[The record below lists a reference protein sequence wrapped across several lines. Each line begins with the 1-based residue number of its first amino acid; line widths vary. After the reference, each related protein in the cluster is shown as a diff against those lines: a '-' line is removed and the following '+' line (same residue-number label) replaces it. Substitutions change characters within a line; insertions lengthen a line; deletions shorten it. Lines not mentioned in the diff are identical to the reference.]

1 MSKHVVIVGAVAL
14 GPKAACRI
22 KRLDP
27 EARVTMIDKDKLIS
41 YGGCGI
47 PYYIGGDVNDIKE
60 LRSTVYHMERN
71 EDFFRNVK
79 HLDVLTGKEVINVD
93 RKEKVVT
100 YADVDTGEHSHISY
114 DYLVLA
120 TGSRPVVPPITGS
133 DLPGVYA
140 VSNLHEAQQIKDMM
154 AKGKVDSAVVVGGG
168 AIGLEMAEALTDMWG
183 IETSLVEMQDQLL
196 PTTMG
201 PDMSHLVQSVLKENE
216 IEVYLNTQ
224 VQEFIGDPENGV
236 SAVKTTNG
244 EIPCQLVILSVGNRP
259 NSDLA
264 RQCGLSLAPHGGI
277 LVDSCMRTSDPSIF
291 SGGDCVE
298 VLNHLSGEYSFMP
311 LGSLANRQGRVVG
324 SNICG
329 KCEQFTGVIGTFCIK
344 VFDYG
349 AVRAGLT
356 VKQARDAGYDPE
368 YALVAQSDRA
378 HFYPTQK
385 IMFLKLI
392 ADRKTRRVLGVE
404 GFGGNPDAVKAR
416 VDTIASLLPH
426 KVGLEEISNLEV
438 SYSPPFSSAM
448 DIANSVANALE
459 NILEGVNVPIGP
471 DEFLDSFKK
480 ADRRV
485 LDVRS
490 VDDAKPFVDKYGE
503 RWINIPLHELEERAS
518 EIPQDEPLYV
528 FCNTGV
534 RSFEAQ
540 RYLNCMGFKDLEQVQ
555 AGAAAIYKLDDEFV

>member
-14 GPKAACRI
+14 GPKTACRI

-27 EARVTMIDKDKLIS
+27 DARVTMIDKDKLIS

-47 PYYIGGDVNDIKE
+47 PYYIGGDVNDIKD
-60 LRSTVYHMERN
+60 LRTTVYHMERN
-71 EDFFRNVK
+71 EEFFKNIK
-79 HLDVLTGKEVINVD
+79 HLDVLTNKEVIDVD
-93 RKEKVVT
+93 RKEKVIT
-100 YADVDTGEHSHISY
+100 YKDLDTEEQSQLNY

-120 TGSRPVVPPITGS
+120 TGSRPVMPPIKGI
-133 DLPGVYA
+133 DLPGVFA
-140 VSNLHEAQQIKDMM
+140 VSNLHQAQQIKDMM
-154 AKGKVDSAVVVGGG
+154 AKGQVDSAVVVGAG

-196 PTTMG
+196 PAAMG
-201 PDMSHLVQSVLKENE
+201 PDMANLVQSVLRENE
-216 IEVYLNTQ
+216 IDVRLNTQ
-224 VQEFIGDPENGV
+224 VEEFLGDPETGV
-236 SAVKTTNG
+236 SAVKTSNG

-259 NSDLA
+259 DSELA
-264 RQCGLSLAPHGGI
+264 RKCGLSLAPHGGI
-277 LVDSCMRTSDPSIF
+277 LVDQRMRTSDPCIY

-298 VLNHLSGEYSFMP
+298 VLNHLSGEYCFMP
-311 LGSLANRQGRVVG
+311 LGSLANRQGRVIG

-329 KCEQFTGVIGTFCIK
+329 QSVQFKGVTGTFCIK

-356 VKQARDAGYDPE
+356 EKQAREAGFDPE

-392 ADRKTRRVLGVE
+392 ADRKTRQVLGVE

-416 VDTIASLLPH
+416 VDAIAALLPY

-459 NILEGVNVPIGP
+459 NILEGANIPIGP
-471 DEFLDSFKK
+471 DEFLESFKNAK
-480 ADRRV
+480 RRV

-490 VDDAKPFVDKYGE
+490 PDDAQPFVDKYGE
-503 RWINIPLHELEERAS
+503 RWINIPLHELEKRLH
-518 EIPQDEPLYV
+518 EIPADEPLYV

-540 RYLNCMGFKDLEQVQ
+540 RYLNCKGFQDLEQVQ
-555 AGAAAIYKLDDEFV
+555 AGAAAIYKLDEDFV